1 MNVNSY
7 SALQLAYLGD
17 AVFELCVREKL
28 IKDGAT
34 PVNNLHKYAVN
45 LVKAESQAAMYRKL
59 ISFTTK
65 EEQAVLKRGRNAKA
79 ATKAKN
85 SSLIDYRHATG
96 LEALFGY
103 LFLKGESDRI
113 KELFD
118 ICVNL
123 EV

>member
-1 MNVNSY
+1 MTANSY

-17 AVFELCVREKL
+17 AVFELQVREKL
-28 IKDGAT
+28 IKNGAA

-45 LVKAESQAAMYRKL
+45 LVKAESQAIMYKAL
-59 ISFTTK
+59 MSVATE
-65 EEQAVLKRGRNAKA
+65 EEQTILKRGRNAKS

-85 SSLIDYRHATG
+85 SSLIDYKHATG
-96 LEALFGY
+96 LESLFGY